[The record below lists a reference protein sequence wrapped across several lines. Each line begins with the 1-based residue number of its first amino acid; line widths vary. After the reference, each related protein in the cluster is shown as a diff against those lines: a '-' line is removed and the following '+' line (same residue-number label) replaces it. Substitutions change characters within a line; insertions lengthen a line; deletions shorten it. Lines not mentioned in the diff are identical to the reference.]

1 MGADIRNPQLDL
13 FFQGKNVGLTDYLIS
28 RETVPDSY
36 IVSSGQHENLDV
48 LFSGQIAPNPNDLL
62 DMVKFDQLIDYLKT
76 KYEFIILDSAPVM
89 LVSDTL
95 HLIEN
100 SDVVL
105 YVAKSNF
112 TEKEMIDFAAGF
124 RQDNKIKN
132 MAFVLNG
139 VLPQD
144 TRYGTRAGYGYYS
157 YTHDAKPKWWKR
169 LGL

>member
-1 MGADIRNPQLDL
+1 
-13 FFQGKNVGLTDYLIS
+13 
-28 RETVPDSY
+28 
-36 IVSSGQHENLDV
+36 
-48 LFSGQIAPNPNDLL
+48 
-62 DMVKFDQLIDYLKT
+62 MVKFDEMIAWLKT

-112 TEKEMIDFAAGF
+112 TEKEMIDFATGF
-124 RQDNKIKN
+124 RQDNLIKN
-132 MAFVLNG
+132 MAFVINS

-144 TRYGTRAGYGYYS
+144 TRYGTRYGYGYYS